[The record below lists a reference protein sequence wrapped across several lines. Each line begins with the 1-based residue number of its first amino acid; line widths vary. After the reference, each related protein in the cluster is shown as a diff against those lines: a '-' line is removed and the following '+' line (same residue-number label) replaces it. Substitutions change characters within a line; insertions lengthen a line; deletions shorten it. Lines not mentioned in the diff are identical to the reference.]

1 MASGGPTGGYP
12 VGAIVTTAYR
22 ETFADHPAVLRAAG
36 LWMLASLVVDLL
48 AVLGSAG
55 EPPAVEPVPTPF
67 RALALPLLL
76 IGWVGLNA
84 VTVHR
89 LRHLLLGDPTPRL
102 MAPLDRH
109 VARYILAELL
119 IGALALLPALVALA
133 LLAPVAGA
141 PLAAMAGTA
150 AAAAVF
156 ARLHLGLVGA
166 ALGEQGLGLDRAWR
180 ATAAIWPQVAVA
192 LLACSAPLALLT
204 GMLGG
209 WLVERGAPLTGSAL
223 GTLGAFGQ
231 AAVLAAFLAASR
243 RRLIGPA
250 LGTLAGSS

>member
-1 MASGGPTGGYP
+1 MASGAPAGGYP
-12 VGAIVTTAYR
+12 VGAIVAAAYR
-22 ETFADHPAVLRAAG
+22 ETLADHVAVLRAAG
-36 LWMLASLVVDLL
+36 LWMLASLMVDLL
-48 AVLGSAG
+48 AVLGNTG
-55 EPPAVEPVPTPF
+55 EPPPGEPVPAPF
-67 RALALPLLL
+67 QVLAFPLLL
-76 IGWVGLNA
+76 IGWIGLNT

-89 LRHLLLGDPTPRL
+89 LRHLLLGDPPPRL

-119 IGALALLPALVALA
+119 IGAVALLPALAALA
-133 LLAPVAGA
+133 LLAPVGGA
-141 PLAAMAGTA
+141 PLAAMAGTV

-156 ARLHLGLVGA
+156 ARLHLVLVGA

-180 ATAAIWPQVAVA
+180 ATAGVWAQVAVA
-192 LLACSAPLALLT
+192 LLACSAPLALLS

-223 GTLGAFGQ
+223 GTLGAFAQ

-243 RRLIGPA
+243 RRLVGPA
-250 LGTLAGSS
+250 LGMLAGRS

>member
-1 MASGGPTGGYP
+1 MASGAPAGGYP
-12 VGAIVTTAYR
+12 VGAIVRSAYR
-22 ETFADHPAVLRAAG
+22 DTLADHPAVLRAAG
-36 LWMLASLVVDLL
+36 FWMIASFVVDLL
-48 AVLGSAG
+48 AVLGSG
-55 EPPAVEPVPTPF
+55 REPTTAEPVPAPLQL
-67 RALALPLLL
+67 LAFPLLL

-84 VTVHR
+84 LTVHR
-89 LRHLLLGDPTPRL
+89 VRHLLLGDPPPRL
-102 MAPLDRH
+102 MAPLDRY

-119 IGALALLPALVALA
+119 IGAVALLPALLALA

-141 PLAAMAGTA
+141 PLAAMVGTA
-150 AAAAVF
+150 AAVGVF

-180 ATAAIWPQVAVA
+180 ATAAVWPQVAVA
-192 LLACSAPLALLT
+192 LLACSAPLALVS

-209 WLVERGAPLTGSAL
+209 WLVERGAPLTGSAI

-243 RRLIGPA
+243 RRLIGRGP
-250 LGTLAGSS
+250 GSSLVHS